1 VTQILS
7 CLTRDY
13 VLLVADNLLTYGDG
27 PRVGQV
33 YADQEC
39 KLVSLCHTCGIGYT
53 GLARLGGMP
62 THEWIAMTLARGN
75 CTHPRE
81 ASELLGKHAPQV
93 VQAFPLKARW
103 QTFLIA
109 GWALFGDPPVLRPHF
124 GEITNCKDA
133 QGAPASAPQD
143 SFFVRSTALPDD
155 RLLLWHSIGQ
165 PLFPAR
171 TAMFDRKL
179 RRLAEKAV
187 SPKIALALMV
197 EEIQHTATH
206 QRTVG
211 ENILAFC
218 IPRASVEQ
226 SATRGTALVG
236 SAPLENVATFSYF
249 DPIRKELLVHAP
261 TSVCGESAMTI
272 TTRNDPSRPFQSI
285 ESRLLH
291 VPKKRTLR

>member
-27 PRVGQV
+27 PKVGQV

-53 GLARLGGMP
+53 GLARLDGMP
-62 THEWIAMTLARGN
+62 AHEWIALTLAKSN
-75 CTHPRE
+75 CTHPKE
-81 ASELLGKHAPQV
+81 ASELLGKHAPQAL
-93 VQAFPLKARW
+93 QAFPQQLRW

-124 GEITNCKDA
+124 GEVTNCKDA
-133 QGAPASAPQD
+133 QGAAASAPQD
-143 SFFVRSTALPDD
+143 SFYVRAGALPDD
-155 RLLLWHSIGQ
+155 QLLLWHSIGQ

-171 TAMFDRKL
+171 RAIFERKL
-179 RRLAEKAV
+179 RRFAEKAV
-187 SPKIALALMV
+187 SPKLPLALMV
-197 EEIQHTATH
+197 EEIQHTATR
-206 QRTVG
+206 QPTVG
-211 ENILAFC
+211 GNILAFC
-218 IPRASVEQ
+218 IPRASVDQ
-226 SATRGTALVG
+226 SATKGTALVG
-236 SAPLENVATFSYF
+236 SPPLENVATFSYF

-261 TSVCGESAMTI
+261 TTVCGETAMAI

-285 ESRLLH
+285 ESRVLH
-291 VPKKRTLR
+291 LPKKNT